1 MWRTFIRADLRATHP
16 EKGACRVMH
25 IDLVVTKTSDDQLGG
40 AVRWVG
46 QPESVEFHGVLE
58 LVALLEEA
66 AASEP
71 SVKNEMNQ

>member
-1 MWRTFIRADLRATHP
+1 
-16 EKGACRVMH
+16 MH
-25 IDLVVTKTSDDQLGG
+25 IDLVLTKTSEDQLGG
-40 AVRWVG
+40 TVRWVG
-46 QPESVEFHGVLE
+46 QPASVEFHGVLE